1 MIVGNTVYV
10 ATDAGVAA
18 SDRGNN
24 WGAITDT
31 EGTNLIMDVLT
42 VDGTILFGIT
52 KDTGIYCLE
61 NDTWN
66 QIVSKI
72 PEKITSLAVDGNTLY
87 VGTQYQG
94 MFHYDLD
101 NK

>member
-42 VDGTILFGIT
+42 VDGTILYGVT
-52 KDTGIYCLE
+52 KDTGIYRLE

-66 QIVSKI
+66 QIVSEI
-72 PEKITSLAVDGNTLY
+72 PERITSLAVDRNTLY
-87 VGTQYQG
+87 VGTQDQG
-94 MFHYDLD
+94 MLHINLS
-101 NK
+101 K